1 MKMANQSHSS
11 RSTFSLEL
19 DRAEQRMQRRWFDLA
34 MAEQRGQ
41 PMPVLERMYDT
52 YLRALDEYVAMQRRS
67 SARGMATRLAS

>member
-1 MKMANQSHSS
+1 MANQSHSN